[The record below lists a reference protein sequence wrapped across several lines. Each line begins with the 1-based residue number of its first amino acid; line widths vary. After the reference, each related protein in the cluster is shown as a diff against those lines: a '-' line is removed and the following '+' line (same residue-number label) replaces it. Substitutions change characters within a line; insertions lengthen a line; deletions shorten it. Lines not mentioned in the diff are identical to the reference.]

1 MAVIQIGKRQRMTRS
16 ERELQLLEVAT
27 GIFVG
32 KGYQGATMEDISLA
46 AKVSRPV
53 VYSHFPTKDDAYL
66 ACLRKARRLL
76 DKTTLGQIDPKVSPE
91 LQMRQGL
98 NGYFD
103 FVENYPSDWR
113 LLYESGTAVAGVAAE
128 EAKMLRQQTVAQLA
142 LLYRFAAPNASDLS
156 IQVAANSFS
165 GAAEQVAKWWLKNLS
180 VSREDVVNSLL
191 IIGWQGI
198 QTLMKDTAE

>member
-66 ACLRKARRLL
+66 ACLRKAIFIT
-76 DKTTLGQIDPKVSPE
+76 DVSISFY
-91 LQMRQGL
+91 G
-98 NGYFD
+98 
-103 FVENYPSDWR
+103 
-113 LLYESGTAVAGVAAE
+113 ESQA
-128 EAKMLRQQTVAQLA
+128 
-142 LLYRFAAPNASDLS
+142 
-156 IQVAANSFS
+156 
-165 GAAEQVAKWWLKNLS
+165 
-180 VSREDVVNSLL
+180 
-191 IIGWQGI
+191 
-198 QTLMKDTAE
+198 